1 MMAVEVGSAR
11 ALSWAGISVWR
22 IWCRV
27 NLLRSRLARPLHGAK
42 GFSRFL
48 NKMKTFVCKWNS
60 AWNGGLIKC
69 YLGSIKTFCCYEIRA
84 FWSKFV
90 LWKRVDVLLCEN
102 NNNELHVGKIIS
114 KWKLK
119 IFHSRNVHMG
129 HFNLLGML
137 CFETR
142 SSGNKILP
150 ELTFFFF
157 SQNTVNK
164 RKRAL
169 LTEKKLGC
177 KTENLPL
184 TCSAWATGSEPEH

>member
-1 MMAVEVGSAR
+1 MQWDDGCWGGQCQSLV
-11 ALSWAGISVWR
+11 LSWDISVE
-22 IWCRV
+22 
-27 NLLRSRLARPLHGAK
+27 NLMQGELAEIKTSQTSPWGK
-42 GFSRFL
+42 RFFPVSEQ
-48 NKMKTFVCKWNS
+48 NENISV
-60 AWNGGLIKC
+60 WNGGLIKC